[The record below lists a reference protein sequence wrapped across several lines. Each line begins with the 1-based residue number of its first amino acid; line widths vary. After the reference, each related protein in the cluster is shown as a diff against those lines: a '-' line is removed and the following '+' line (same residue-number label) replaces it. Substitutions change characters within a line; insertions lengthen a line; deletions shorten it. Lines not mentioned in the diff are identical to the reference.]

1 VEFEARNLMA
11 SCGYY
16 AFRNPGACCSVNL
29 VGIMNQDI
37 LLAQVRRSRTAL
49 PGIREVNAFYRE
61 DLDALR
67 RLGSPR
73 CCRKE
78 VWIYSGQEGFRFY
91 EVFPGGLQEL
101 GEP

>member
-1 VEFEARNLMA
+1 MA
-11 SCGYY
+11 TSGYY

-29 VGIMNQDI
+29 VGIMNRDI
-37 LLAQVRRSRTAL
+37 LLVQVRRSRTDL
-49 PGIREVNAFYRE
+49 PGIREVNALYR
-61 DLDALR
+61 DDMDALR
-67 RLGSPR
+67 NLGCPK